1 MRCVGTVANPSKQ
14 KGTAFERLAA
24 DYLAETIP
32 GFDRIGSVDFGA
44 GDLTGPYP
52 IPHECKAEKRIT
64 LSEYL
69 KQIKAIKARL
79 GRKLGAV
86 IVKAPRKPVGD
97 AYVFVTLAEWR
108 AMLPTVAEHLDEI
121 EARLHAE

>member
-1 MRCVGTVANPSKQ
+1 MTNRSKR
-14 KGTAFERLAA
+14 KGTAFERLCA

-32 GFDRIGSVDFGA
+32 DFDRIGSVNFGA
-44 GDLTGPYP
+44 GDLTSSIP

-64 LSEYL
+64 LSEYA

-86 IVKAPRKPVGD
+86 IVKAPRKPVSQ
-97 AYVFVTLAEWR
+97 AYVLLTLAEWR
-108 AMLPTVAEHLDEI
+108 AILPSIARHLQEI
-121 EARLHAE
+121 EYRLHGE